1 MKQPVDVSKRV
12 FYDESNGGFRTA
24 TINVVYTCPIKDII
38 EALPLRMHGM
48 TEEQITEMCTIFEAE
63 YVNRQAAKAG
73 YLENAND

>member
-1 MKQPVDVSKRV
+1 MKQPFDVSKRV

-24 TINVVYTCPIKDII
+24 TINVVYTCPVKDII